1 MIKQML
7 QSSFLRL
14 SSVVFIGN
22 LAAQFLIFLAY
33 ALFARFF
40 EMIDIGIYTVFISL
54 SILLAVPST
63 GRYELAIMLPK
74 QKKEAQGLLKL
85 ALSLSLVFSLLV
97 WVLLYSIPFEIYISR
112 LAKIEELILWLPAGV
127 FLMASFQSFII
138 YHNSKGEFKLNAFM
152 KTIQA
157 ALLLGLSFVYTY
169 FFAFSSYTLVIAWI
183 TSQAVVNIL
192 YTILLFTESIKHSFE
207 DLKQL
212 MLEYKRYP
220 IVSLPSNFVNTFSVE
235 LPNYFIPAFWGAG
248 VQTLYAYGARV
259 AGMPRNFI
267 GSAIGDVFFKRSSDL
282 AVDEP
287 QNLVKHL
294 RKVSLLLIGFS
305 SLIYI
310 AGILLADILFPL
322 VFGADYIDAVPYF
335 RWLALASIFLF
346 VQSPISTI
354 SDVINRLDAP
364 LIFNLVSVM
373 IKTGV
378 LLWAGYRLA
387 SPVHMIMLYS
397 VSTALLALFW
407 IVYLQYL
414 TKREITNSDE

>member
-14 SSVVFIGN
+14 SSVVFVGN
-22 LAAQFLIFLAY
+22 LGTQLLIFIAY

-40 EMIDIGIYTVFISL
+40 EMIDIGVYTVFISL

-74 QKKEAQGLLKL
+74 QNKEAQGLLKL
-85 ALSLSLVFSLLV
+85 ALSLSALFSLLV
-97 WVLLYSIPFEIYISR
+97 WFLLYSIPLQTYISR
-112 LAKIEELILWLPAGV
+112 LAKIEELILWLPAGI

-138 YHNSKGEFKLNAFM
+138 YHNSKGEFKLNAVM

-157 ALLLGLSFVYTY
+157 ALMLGLSFAYTH
-169 FFAFSSYTLVIAWI
+169 FFAFSSFTLVIAWI
-183 TSQAVVNIL
+183 TSQSVINML
-192 YTILLFTESIKHSFE
+192 YTILLLTDKIKHRFE
-207 DLKQL
+207 DLKGL

-220 IVSLPSNFVNTFSVE
+220 TVSLPSNFINTFSIE

-282 AVDEP
+282 AINEP

-294 RKVSLLLIGFS
+294 RKVSLMLIAFS
-305 SLIYI
+305 AFIYI
-310 AGILLADILFPL
+310 SGILLADILFPL
-322 VFGADYIDAVPYF
+322 VFGADYMDAVPYF

-364 LIFNLVSVM
+364 LIFNLVSIL
-373 IKTGV
+373 IKIGV
-378 LLWAGYRLA
+378 LVWAGYRLA
-387 SPVHMIMLYS
+387 NPVHMIMLYS
-397 VSTALLALFW
+397 ISTALLALFW

-414 TKREITNSDE
+414 TKKEITNSDE

>member
-14 SSVVFIGN
+14 SSVVFVGN
-22 LAAQFLIFLAY
+22 LGTQLLIFIAY

-40 EMIDIGIYTVFISL
+40 EMIDIGVYTVFISL

-74 QKKEAQGLLKL
+74 QNKEAQGLLKL
-85 ALSLSLVFSLLV
+85 ALSLSALFSLLV
-97 WVLLYSIPFEIYISR
+97 WFLLYSIPLQTYISR
-112 LAKIEELILWLPAGV
+112 LAKIEELILWLPAGI

-138 YHNSKGEFKLNAFM
+138 YHNSKGEFKLNAVM

-157 ALLLGLSFVYTY
+157 ALMLGLSFAYTH
-169 FFAFSSYTLVIAWI
+169 FFDFSSFTLVIAWI
-183 TSQAVVNIL
+183 TSQAVINML
-192 YTILLFTESIKHSFE
+192 YTILLLTDKIKHRFE
-207 DLKQL
+207 DLKGL

-220 IVSLPSNFVNTFSVE
+220 TVSLPSNFINTFSIE

-282 AVDEP
+282 AINEP

-294 RKVSLLLIGFS
+294 RKVSLMLIAFS
-305 SLIYI
+305 AFIYI
-310 AGILLADILFPL
+310 SGILLADILFPL
-322 VFGADYIDAVPYF
+322 VFGADYMDAVPYF

-364 LIFNLVSVM
+364 LIFNLVSIL
-373 IKTGV
+373 IKIGV
-378 LLWAGYRLA
+378 LVWAGYRLA
-387 SPVHMIMLYS
+387 NPVHMIMLYS
-397 VSTALLALFW
+397 ISTALLALFW

-414 TKREITNSDE
+414 TKKEITNSDE